1 MSSTEHDLAALY
13 ARYKDA
19 MHRMAASVLRD
30 SGLAA
35 EASDAVH
42 EVMLSLM
49 ESPPA
54 TPVRNWESFLVQA
67 VKYRAL
73 DRVKTAYVRHHGG
86 SLEPAVHDS
95 SDGTDL
101 AQEVA
106 DDVDR
111 MIDAASVQD
120 ALATLTAQEQ
130 EVVWRVYGLEESQRD
145 LAREISLSP
154 GRVSQVCKSG
164 LEKLKTQMKNVRTNF

>member
-13 ARYKDA
+13 ARHKDA

-30 SGLAA
+30 SGMAA
-35 EASDAVH
+35 EAGDAVH
-42 EVMLSLM
+42 EVILSLM

-54 TPVRNWESFLVQA
+54 TPVRNWEAFLVRA
-67 VKYRAL
+67 VKNRAL

-86 SLEPAVHDS
+86 SLELAVHDTG
-95 SDGTDL
+95 DGKDL

-111 MIDAASVQD
+111 VIDAASVQN
-120 ALATLTAQEQ
+120 ALDTLTPQEQ

-145 LAREISLSP
+145 VARELSLSP
-154 GRVSQVCKSG
+154 SRVSQICKNG
-164 LEKLKTQMKNVRTNF
+164 LEKIKTQMKNVRTNF